1 MRSPCVGR
9 LTFLAEE
16 TKMTIQAVALYVGIG
31 VFAGI
36 SAGLFGIGGGLV
48 IIPALIYLAGYSQL
62 TATGTSLAVLLPP
75 IGLVAT
81 IEYYRRGY
89 VNLKAA
95 MIIAVSLMIAS
106 WFGARFTRRFNELYL
121 RLGFGIF
128 LASIG
133 GYMIVSTLRKL
144 RG

>member
-1 MRSPCVGR
+1 
-9 LTFLAEE
+9 
-16 TKMTIQAVALYVGIG
+16 MTLQSILLYIGIG

-36 SAGLFGIGGGLV
+36 SAGIFGIGGGLI

-62 TATGTSLAVLLPP
+62 AATGTSLAVLLPP
-75 IGLVAT
+75 IGIAAT
-81 IEYYRRGY
+81 VEYYRRGH

-95 MIIAVSLMIAS
+95 LIIAASLLIAS
-106 WFGARFTRRFNELYL
+106 WAGARITRRFNDLYL
-121 RLGFGIF
+121 RLAFGIF

-133 GYMIVSTLRKL
+133 GYMVISTIRKL